1 MLESPPNVP
10 QSLSKVHIHLVFST
24 KHRAR
29 SLPDDIRP
37 GLHAYMGGTL
47 KGLGC
52 TPIEINTEPD
62 HAHVLFLLSRTVPL
76 SEVVGQFKKGSND
89 WLREQGPQ
97 FAEFFWQGGYGAF
110 SVSQS
115 QVGQVQAYIR
125 NQREHHRVR
134 TFQDEFRALLK
145 VHDVEYD
152 ERYVWD

>member
-1 MLESPPNVP
+1 MLESSANVP

-24 KHRAR
+24 KHRER

-37 GLHAYMGGTL
+37 GLHAYMGGIL

-62 HAHVLFLLSRTVPL
+62 HAHTLFLLSRTVPL
-76 SEVVGQFKKGSND
+76 SEVVGHFKKSSND
-89 WLREQGPQ
+89 WLRMQGPQ
-97 FAEFFWQGGYGAF
+97 FAEFFWQGGYRAK
-110 SVSQS
+110 
-115 QVGQVQAYIR
+115 
-125 NQREHHRVR
+125 
-134 TFQDEFRALLK
+134 TFQDELRALLK